1 MPNVVMFL
9 SNAFRPDPRVIKE
22 ANSLAAGGYNIT
34 IICWDRLGEMPV
46 EESLPSGVRV
56 MRIKNVKSIY
66 GAGPKQLLTIPRFWS
81 KAVQKAL
88 ALQPV
93 MVHCHDLDT
102 LYAGVQLKKKQ
113 RCKLIFDAHEDY
125 PTLMSLYLPG
135 MFVLLLSLLERRLL
149 YQADGIIAAS
159 SVYLDKLRKDGFS
172 PLVYLPNVQQ
182 IDPFETIN
190 DEQVDKKRQEIGLEQ
205 NAYVVSYIGGFTRNR
220 LILPLIEAMKGL
232 PDITLLLAGD
242 GHQRQEIEESTRGVE
257 NIHYLGW
264 LPAEQVPLYTR
275 LSDVVYY
282 CIKPDY
288 PGSVYNSPNTLTN
301 AMAAGR
307 AVIANDLGDLGRIVR
322 KTGCGILLDEVSVQ
336 SIREAVL
343 RLSDPV
349 LRSKLGE
356 AGHEAALNEYNWPA
370 MEKRLLDLYQ
380 ALLPN
385 P

>member
-1 MPNVVMFL
+1 MSNIVMIL
-9 SNAFRPDPRVIKE
+9 SNPFRPDPRAIKQ
-22 ANSLAAGGYNIT
+22 ADSLAHEGHKVT
-34 IICWDRLGEMPV
+34 IVCWDRLREMPK
-46 EESLPSGVRV
+46 EETLKNGVRIL
-56 MRIKNVKSIY
+56 RIQSVATTY
-66 GAGPKQLLTIPRFWS
+66 GAGAKQIFYTPRFWS
-81 KAVQKAL
+81 AAIREAL
-88 ALQPV
+88 PLKPKLV
-93 MVHCHDLDT
+93 YCRDVDT
-102 LYAGVQLKKKQ
+102 LYAGVRLKKLLG
-113 RCKLIFDAHEDY
+113 CKLLLDAHEDY
-125 PTLMSLYLPG
+125 ASLMSLYLPRF
-135 MFVLLLSLLERRLL
+135 MVFSLNLLERYLL
-149 YQADGIIAAS
+149 HYVDAAIAAS
-159 SVYLDKLRKDGFS
+159 SLTADKLKKEGVS
-172 PLVYLPNVQQ
+172 MTEHIPNVPYLEQFDQ
-182 IDPFETIN
+182 VSSEQET
-190 DEQVDKKRQEIGLEQ
+190 QARQHIGL
-205 NAYVVSYIGGFTRNR
+205 NPGAYVVSYIGGFTRNR

-232 PDITLLLAGD
+232 PNITLLLAGD